1 LQGSFIFAKAKQSRE
16 VAQGNLARVGRY
28 LKFIFAAAGRCDQI
42 NSWGASRIALRSN
55 SAADVTRWAGA
66 PIRSWGA
73 IINLDT
79 LGRNGSSAIPM
90 PGQFQGAES
99 LRTSFSSKVLSCQ
112 KR

>member
-1 LQGSFIFAKAKQSRE
+1 
-16 VAQGNLARVGRY
+16 
-28 LKFIFAAAGRCDQI
+28 
-42 NSWGASRIALRSN
+42 
-55 SAADVTRWAGA
+55 VTRWAGA